1 MMKRIL
7 SRGYLLLLLAL
18 LYAPII
24 VIAVFS
30 FTEAKVMGNWTGFST
45 GIYEQLFSG
54 KSVMIMKSVENTL
67 LIALIAAAV
76 ATLLGGIAAIGIYNM
91 RHRQR
96 RMIQFV
102 NNIPMLN
109 PDIITGVSLFVLFVF
124 MGFTQGY
131 TTVILAH
138 VTFCTPYVVLSVMPR
153 LMQMNPNIYEA
164 ALDLGATP
172 FQALRRVVMPEIR
185 SGMIS
190 GFILSFTLSIDDF
203 AVTYFTKGSIG
214 LETIS
219 TQIYADSRK
228 GGLSPEWRA
237 LSTIIFLA
245 VLLLLLV
252 INYRTMKPTTDS
264 RPYVPSRRCVE
275 VCRTSSGAV

>member
-45 GIYEQLFSG
+45 GIYERLFSG

-96 RMIQFV
+96 RVIQFV

-131 TTVILAH
+131 TTVIL
-138 VTFCTPYVVLSVMPR
+138 
-153 LMQMNPNIYEA
+153 

-252 INYRTMKPTTDS
+252 INYRTMKHTHNRQS
-264 RPYVPSRRCVE
+264 AIR
-275 VCRTSSGAV
+275 AK

>member
-124 MGFTQGY
+124 MGFTQGLY
-131 TTVILAH
+131 HRDSGA
-138 VTFCTPYVVLSVMPR
+138 R
-153 LMQMNPNIYEA
+153 
-164 ALDLGATP
+164 DLLY
-172 FQALRRVVMPEIR
+172 ALRRAERHAATDADEPQYIRGCAR
-185 SGMIS
+185 SGRH
-190 GFILSFTLSIDDF
+190 
-203 AVTYFTKGSIG
+203 AV
-214 LETIS
+214 
-219 TQIYADSRK
+219 
-228 GGLSPEWRA
+228 
-237 LSTIIFLA
+237 
-245 VLLLLLV
+245 
-252 INYRTMKPTTDS
+252 
-264 RPYVPSRRCVE
+264 
-275 VCRTSSGAV
+275 SGAQARGYARDTFGHDIGFHTVVHAVDRRLRRHVLHEGQHRSGNHIDADIRRFAQGRTVARVEGRYRR